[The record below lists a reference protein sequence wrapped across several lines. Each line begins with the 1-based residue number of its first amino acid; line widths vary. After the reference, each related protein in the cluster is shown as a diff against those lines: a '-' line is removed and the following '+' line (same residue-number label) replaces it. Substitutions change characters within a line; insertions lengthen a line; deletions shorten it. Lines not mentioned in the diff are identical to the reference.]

1 MKTVFADAD
10 YWVAAVHPR
19 EDLHDKALQVSSSLG
34 PHLIAFMLNFSPML
48 VRFTVQA

>member
-1 MKTVFADAD
+1 VKTVFADAG

-34 PHLIAFMLNFSPML
+34 PHLIVASEMVLSEVAAYFSD
-48 VRFTVQA
+48 